1 MLIMTQD
8 RVSGLASEKTPLS
21 TYGPGNTRD
30 ESNRNSWVSS
40 DGSDKL
46 TVNCLGQ
53 VNGVFLGRYHADSVR
68 LTYQGD
74 EIFSNKT
81 RSGFAAVGYANG
93 SSGVITGTVSAIASI
108 VGDYFYGTGTI
119 VTITLNS
126 ASTYINVND
135 IITITGANASF
146 NGYHRIVQ
154 VQQDTTFTRLNSSGN
169 SLFFQEQGQ
178 SGSKIQV
185 IVKDNLTAVNTYLT
199 VGDTLSIEN
208 GAEIPLIVSGITS
221 GSVCGL
227 IVDEN
232 DVDFTY
238 KVKFNHAQSSLLR
251 SGDSPFTVNEY
262 VSFEDCRIRT
272 NVGFI
277 LSEEFDYSANSYES
291 YYVTEADSD
300 DSSFT
305 IFVKPNTY
313 FASNLVSVITVGVA
327 PKVRFGSS
335 FYYSGGGYQH
345 KLGLSL
351 ITGSTFSTGSEEFA
365 NDEVLEMSAASI
377 SSISYDEEQITLNS
391 INQTYLHKAYIK
403 SRSDFSIKLPFKTT
417 AFLFGANDTIQLR
430 KYVVDTA
437 DAGTTDTGIG
447 TPIRRVDV
455 ATRAQNTVADFVTG
469 KLIRV
474 ESNYIPLPREAFPTR
489 IVVELDATLNHNS
502 ANLFN
507 EFLLEEVTME
517 HPVSE
522 AELTTTD
529 SSNYVNYKTD
539 ITSYLY
545 NGSDDGIL
553 TLNMSANTNLAAG
566 DYIYLYWPNNIP
578 AQNNQI
584 TKSVYR
590 INDTTIQSTTAIH
603 ELYEGM
609 KYNGTNDQYILSF
622 DTTTNQITL
631 NTAHGITAVPPQS
644 AVAVTFDHHVDLG
657 EDAANSWTG
666 FHRVLSSTSNGSV
679 ITLTVPNA
687 GTKGDLTINAN
698 AQAKSATGAYVSKV
712 KNGKGRFVRPIADG
726 ITKADAFLWN
736 SGSTSV
742 TYTYNATEH
751 EINPGTA
758 KLVFGSPHS
767 LVNNDKILLYDLPSN
782 TYGQYLKGLDSSY
795 LVTYSSSNE
804 VLINIDSAVQRA
816 INGINA
822 YETSTIGYYELYL
835 FTAVNHGFSVGDKVT
850 LNNMPT
856 YTDGNGTPGLVANG
870 QYVIA
875 KTPTAKSFTVDV
887 GGYGVASNHNP
898 SVGSAEA
905 ITGVHYLTAPNGV
918 YATNS
923 TGSIITDLKSSRSLS
938 IEDAETTFENPIEV
952 GNLLYRDSLQ
962 YSSGQYDA
970 VNDSTAR
977 FSKTPN
983 IDDAAS
989 TSPYRPDSDTAIQN
1003 TFAGTSKSI
1012 ISQINLIRG
1021 DATSEFDIHLV
1032 KPFGKLGEPYVFT
1045 KLLEGLKIAIL
1056 RAGVSRTLPN
1066 PQVGVTNSLKDYSV
1080 RKELPTGAYYYL
1092 NRDSAKEFAGKIS
1105 SDPESVDLLVDFG
1118 AEQLARPFP
1127 CLVISG
1133 NTGNMRKLRTRTA
1146 LYGYFTTLPQATYN
1160 NKLVNLK
1167 EASFT
1172 IREVL

>member
-8 RVSGLASEKTPLS
+8 RVSGLASDKSPLS

-53 VNGVFLGRYHADSVR
+53 VNGIFLGRYHADSVR

-81 RSGFAAVGYANG
+81 SSGFAAVGYANG
-93 SSGVITGTVSAIASI
+93 SNGVITGTVSAIGSI
-108 VGDYFYGTGTI
+108 VGDYFYGAGTV

-126 ASTYINVND
+126 ATTYINVND

-185 IVKDNLTAVNTYLT
+185 IVKDNATLVNTYLT

-208 GAEIPLIVSGITS
+208 GAEIPLIVSGVSS

-262 VSFEDCRIRT
+262 VSFSDCKIRT
-272 NVGFI
+272 NTGSI

-291 YYVTEADSD
+291 YYVTEANSS

-305 IFVKPNTY
+305 IFVKPDTY
-313 FASNLVSVITVGVA
+313 FASNLVSVITVGVT

-351 ITGSTFSTGSEEFA
+351 ITGSTFSTGSEELA
-365 NDEVLEMSAASI
+365 NDEVLEMSGASI

-391 INQTYLHKAYIK
+391 IDQTYLHKTFIK
-403 SRSDFSIKLPFKTT
+403 SRSDFSIRLPFKTT

-430 KYVVDTA
+430 KYVVDTG
-437 DAGTTDTGIG
+437 DAGTTDTGAG

-455 ATRAQNTVADFVTG
+455 ATRTQNTVADFVTG

-489 IVVELDATLNHNS
+489 IVVEFDATLNHNS

-529 SSNYVNYKTD
+529 PSNYTSYKTD

-545 NGSDDGIL
+545 NGSDDGLL
-553 TLNMSANTNLAAG
+553 TLNMSANTNLVAG
-566 DYIYLYWPNNIP
+566 DYIYMYWPNSIP
-578 AQNNQI
+578 AQNSQI
-584 TKSVYR
+584 TKVVQSITDSLR
-590 INDTTIQSTTAIH
+590 FRTTLPIH

-609 KYNGTNDQYILSF
+609 KFNGSNSQYVLFI
-622 DTTTNQITL
+622 DTTTNEITI
-631 NTAHGITAVPPQS
+631 NTAHGLTGTPT
-644 AVAVTFDHHVDLG
+644 VTFDHHADLG
-657 EDAANSWTG
+657 DDAANSWTG

-698 AQAKSATGAYVSKV
+698 AQAKAATGAYVSKV

-726 ITKADAFLWN
+726 ITKANAFLWN
-736 SGSTSV
+736 SGSVAV
-742 TYTYNATEH
+742 TYTYNATEY

-767 LVNNDKILLYDLPSN
+767 LVNNDKILLYDLPNN

-804 VLINIDSAVQRA
+804 VLINITSAVQRT

-822 YETSTIGYYELYL
+822 YETSTIGYYELYI
-835 FTAVNHGFSVGDKVT
+835 FTTIDHGFSVGDKIT

-856 YTDGNGTPGLVANG
+856 YTDGNGTSGLAANG

-875 KTPTAKSFTVDV
+875 KTPTSKSFTVDV

-905 ITGVHYLTAPNGV
+905 ITGVHYLTAPNGT

-923 TGSIITDLKSSRSLS
+923 TGSIVTDVKTSRSLS

-962 YSSGQYDA
+962 YSSAQYDA
-970 VNDSTAR
+970 VNDATAR
-977 FSKTPN
+977 FSKTPS

-1021 DATSEFDIHLV
+1021 DATTEFDVHLV

-1105 SDPESVDLLVDFG
+1105 SNPESVDLLVDFG

-1146 LYGYFTTLPQATYN
+1146 LYGYFTTLPQATYS

>member
-8 RVSGLASEKTPLS
+8 RVSGLASEKAPLR

-81 RSGFAAVGYANG
+81 SSGFAAVGYANG
-93 SSGVITGTVSAIASI
+93 SNGVIAGTVSAIGSI
-108 VGDYFYGTGTI
+108 VGDYFYGTGTV

-126 ASTYINVND
+126 ATTYINVND

-185 IVKDNLTAVNTYLT
+185 IVKDNATLVNTYLT

-208 GAEIPLIVSGITS
+208 GAEIPLIVSGVSS

-262 VSFEDCRIRT
+262 VSFSDCKIRT
-272 NVGFI
+272 NTGSI

-291 YYVTEADSD
+291 YYVTEANSS

-305 IFVKPNTY
+305 IFVKPDTY
-313 FASNLVSVITVGVA
+313 FASNLVSVITVGVT

-351 ITGSTFSTGSEEFA
+351 ITGSTFSTGSEELA
-365 NDEVLEMSAASI
+365 NDEVLEMSGASI

-391 INQTYLHKAYIK
+391 IDQTYLHKTFIK
-403 SRSDFSIKLPFKTT
+403 SRSDFSIRLPFKTT

-430 KYVVDTA
+430 KYVVDTG
-437 DAGTTDTGIG
+437 DAGTTDTGAG

-455 ATRAQNTVADFVTG
+455 ATRTQNTVADFVTG

-489 IVVELDATLNHNS
+489 IVVEFDATLNHNS

-529 SSNYVNYKTD
+529 PSNYTSYKTD

-545 NGSDDGIL
+545 NGSDDGLL
-553 TLNMSANTNLAAG
+553 TLNMSANTNLVAG
-566 DYIYLYWPNNIP
+566 DYIYMYWPNNIP
-578 AQNNQI
+578 AQNSQI
-584 TKSVYR
+584 TKVVQSITDSLKFR
-590 INDTTIQSTTAIH
+590 TTLPIH

-609 KYNGTNDQYILSF
+609 KFNGSNSQYVLSIN
-622 DTTTNQITL
+622 TTTNEITI
-631 NTAHGITAVPPQS
+631 NTAHGLTGTPT
-644 AVAVTFDHHVDLG
+644 VTFDHHADLG
-657 EDAANSWTG
+657 NDAANSWTG

-687 GTKGDLTINAN
+687 GTKGDLTINTN
-698 AQAKSATGAYVSKV
+698 AQAKAATGAYVSKV
-712 KNGKGRFVRPIADG
+712 KNGKGRFIRPIADG

-736 SGSTSV
+736 SGSTAV
-742 TYTYNATEH
+742 TYTYNATEYD
-751 EINPGTA
+751 IDPGTA

-767 LVNNDKILLYDLPSN
+767 LVNNDKILLYDLSNN

-795 LVTYSSSNE
+795 LVTYTTSN
-804 VLINIDSAVQRA
+804 VVTIDIKNAVQRA
-816 INGINA
+816 LNGISA
-822 YETSTIGYYELYL
+822 YLTSTANYYELL
-835 FTAVNHGFSVGDKVT
+835 LTTTLDHGFSVGDKVT

-856 YTDGNGTPGLVANG
+856 YTDGNGTSGLVANG

-905 ITGVHYLTAPNGV
+905 ITGVHYLTAPNGT

-923 TGSIITDLKSSRSLS
+923 TGSMVTDVKTSRSLS

-962 YSSGQYDA
+962 YSSAQYDA
-970 VNDSTAR
+970 VNDATAR
-977 FSKTPN
+977 FSKTPS

-1021 DATSEFDIHLV
+1021 DATTEFDVHLV

-1105 SDPESVDLLVDFG
+1105 SNPESVDLLVDFG

-1146 LYGYFTTLPQATYN
+1146 LYGYFTTLPQATYS